1 MCTPS
6 RLTRALCSALLA
18 AACMGCATVGETPVP
33 RGWLSPAGPGGPGG
47 DGYGAW
53 VMVRSRFD
61 RSEVLSG
68 ELIVVRIDSL
78 WVLTETGLRSR
89 AMSHVGSVRMY
100 TGVSETGHAIVEDA
114 VPVHEGAITRPDDA
128 SIASARAADLRPWA
142 RFPAGWPPGLD
153 PAALQPKP
161 VSKR

>member
-1 MCTPS
+1 MYTPS
-6 RLTRALCSALLA
+6 RVTRALCSVLLA
-18 AACMGCATVGETPVP
+18 AACTGCATYGGTPVP
-33 RGWLSPAGPGGPGG
+33 RGWLSPVGPGGPGG

-53 VMVRSRFD
+53 VVVRPRAD
-61 RSEVLSG
+61 RNDVLSG

-89 AMSHVGSVRMY
+89 AMNNVGSVRMY

-114 VPVHEGAITRPDDA
+114 VPVHESAITRPDDS
-128 SIASARAADLRPWA
+128 SIASTRASDLRPWA

-153 PAALQPKP
+153 PAALRPKP
-161 VSKR
+161 VSQR